1 MSRSTERKN
10 QVNGYSAT
18 PFTAPAIN
26 LSDPEI
32 TKEPLS
38 HHLFKII
45 ELHHLAEH
53 LVGRTATGR
62 ELLDYETYKTLREWE
77 ISLSALGNLL
87 YSVRRDA
94 YLHEELAVATEF
106 LSDLK
111 ARLNFARKWRQ
122 PKSLLDEFNPI
133 VRSI

>member
-1 MSRSTERKN
+1 MTRSTECKN
-10 QVNGYSAT
+10 QINGHSAT
-18 PFTAPAIN
+18 LFTAPAID

-62 ELLDYETYKTLREWE
+62 ELLDYETYKSLREWE
-77 ISLSALGNLL
+77 ISLNALGNLL

-94 YLHEELAVATEF
+94 YLRGELAVAAEF

-111 ARLNFARKWRQ
+111 YRLNSARKWRQ
-122 PKSLLDEFNPI
+122 PNSLLDEFNHI